1 MAVALCEGK
10 DTLDQVPRDES
21 SGDDVYG
28 QIASQDFESIAEDKD
43 LSYIRNV
50 SSDITYVMGLKPSDP
65 NFEEET
71 NIDAAMNGYNILMG
85 NPNNAGD
92 DPGMRHRIFSFMIA
106 NDRYLKGYTTRDIAE
121 GEQRETI
128 THSTTADSYFKQLE
142 KSQTTGSGITSG
154 LDWDVAV
161 TVPVEGV
168 EVSGSTTIPKFM
180 DNKYGSSKASLDI
193 EKSFT
198 ERQVSIHQSSQKY
211 WEYAV
216 ELNPTDPPPF
226 SQGFI
231 NTVRELHGAISGN
244 EHDQKTAAHHLLD
257 NYGTHFMLKTQM
269 GRKATLMQKYSSSMA
284 IKHTLKERNECT
296 SKSFEFNLGGFIGI
310 KKQSEDCKLSSE
322 ASGHFSSDDFVIT
335 TIYTTGEKNL
345 PVPLEIKFSP
355 ILNLFSNLYMKD
367 LKTENGNPIDYDGIL
382 TTFLSKI
389 YIGAC
394 MRYINDEKQ
403 CKNGMK
409 GCGWDDTCNR
419 ETETCQNTY
428 DRNKQVIGF
437 VCHQECSVDLFENSY
452 YGGRK
457 DTQFGS
463 VDKLN
468 NFNDMTSSVKPRSGC
483 CVDLYTDSSFMA
495 DVFKTCENVDHFS
508 NNYWND
514 QFSSLKVY
522 PKPDV
527 TYKTSENRMTFDAA
541 RSYCRFMGG
550 DLAVDGL
557 QDWGQ
562 RMGIVHDLPYNSAY
576 WIGLTDMQ
584 IETSWQWI
592 RKPKSG
598 CTNIFWAPGEP
609 NNNSGGVEEDCAVID
624 ALKGWKTNDVPCS
637 FINYAICEI

>member
-28 QIASQDFESIAEDKD
+28 QIASQGFESIAEDKD

-92 DPGMRHRIFSFMIA
+92 DPGMRHRIFNFMIA
-106 NDRYLKGYTTRDIAE
+106 NDRYLKGYTTREIAK
-121 GEQRETI
+121 GEQRERI

-154 LDWDVAV
+154 LDWDVAA
-161 TVPVEGV
+161 TVPFEGV

-335 TIYTTGEKNL
+335 TIYTTGEKKL

-419 ETETCQNTY
+419 ETETCQNIY
-428 DRNKQVIGF
+428 DRNKQVIGS
-437 VCHQECSVDLFENSY
+437 VCQHADINECATNNGRGPCKNDAVCTNTIGSFTCTCTTGWSGDLCDQALPCLGLEGRKVHIYNSY
-452 YGGRK
+452 GYITRCY
-457 DTQFGS
+457 QCC
-463 VDKLN
+463 
-468 NFNDMTSSVKPRSGC
+468 SSVGDRTPHTMMMQSFPGVTSIWTLVPKDGKCALQADNGMYAVLCKGCISHPADKNANDHGVFLRSLDWPFGYALWEMNARGGGYSFRNSIERTYLSVCQWCITDSPNKNMVLAHDRSG
-483 CVDLYTDSSFMA
+483 DSSWKITMLV
-495 DVFKTCENVDHFS
+495 DV
-508 NNYWND
+508 
-514 QFSSLKVY
+514 
-522 PKPDV
+522 
-527 TYKTSENRMTFDAA
+527 
-541 RSYCRFMGG
+541 
-550 DLAVDGL
+550 
-557 QDWGQ
+557 
-562 RMGIVHDLPYNSAY
+562 
-576 WIGLTDMQ
+576 
-584 IETSWQWI
+584 
-592 RKPKSG
+592 
-598 CTNIFWAPGEP
+598 
-609 NNNSGGVEEDCAVID
+609 
-624 ALKGWKTNDVPCS
+624 
-637 FINYAICEI
+637 